1 MKNKLALISGASSGI
16 GASFARELAL
26 QGHDLF
32 ITARRL
38 DRLESLK
45 KEIEQN
51 YTVRVHTFSADLIDP
66 NGVNNILGELKKQNL
81 EVDVLINNAGFG
93 ARVFLLDKQPDDWDN
108 IIRVN
113 VISLVALTMGILPTM
128 VKNQKGQI
136 LNVASTGAF
145 QAVPWLTVYAA
156 TKSFILSFSEGLGA
170 ELKDQN
176 INVQVT
182 CLCPGPTR
190 TEFHSLADAENI
202 DFPDFAWMESDEVV
216 KIGLNALEKN
226 KRVCIPGTYN
236 KLSIYSQRLIPRN
249 LTTSIVGN
257 MHKPNNK

>member
-1 MKNKLALISGASSGI
+1 MKNKLALITGASSGL
-16 GASFARELAL
+16 GASFARELAM

-51 YTVRVHTFSADLIDP
+51 YTVRVHTYSADLIDP

-93 ARVFLLDKQPDDWDN
+93 ARVFMLDKHPDDWDN

-113 VISLVALTMGILPTM
+113 VNSLVALTMGILPTM

-202 DFPDFAWMESDEVV
+202 DFPDFAWMESDKVV
-216 KIGLNALEKN
+216 KIGLNALGKN
-226 KRVCIPGTYN
+226 ERVCIPGTYN
-236 KLSIYSQRLIPRN
+236 KLSIYSQRLISRN
-249 LTTSIVGN
+249 LITNIVGN
-257 MHKPNNK
+257 MHKPKDI